1 MNISMLGIDIA
12 KQVFQLHGVDK
23 AGKAVLKKRLSRK
36 ELLPFIGLLLPCT
49 IVMEA
54 CGSSNYWARQFRA
67 RGHEVKLISPQ
78 YVKPFVKTNKTDAND
93 AEAICE
99 AASRPSMYFV
109 PTRTIEQQDIQS
121 LHRIRERLV
130 KSRTSL
136 ANQTR
141 GLLAEYGIIIA
152 EGIGRLRKAIPLILE
167 DAENE
172 LTAEGR
178 EFLLDQYDELCELDK
193 KIGRYDDKLNRIFKD
208 NQVCQALS
216 QIRGVGPLIATAM
229 LSATGD
235 ASVFK
240 NGRQMSAWLGLV
252 PRQKSSGE
260 KKITL
265 GISKRGDNYLRKLL
279 VHGTRSVVY
288 RAKNKTDE
296 KSCWINNLVL
306 RRGTNKACVALANKN
321 VRIICAVMKNGWEY
335 KVNNNLGN

>member
-36 ELLPFIGLLLPCT
+36 ERLPFIGLLSPCT
-49 IVMEA
+49 IAMEV
-54 CGSSNYWARQFRA
+54 CGSSNYWARQFRV

-121 LHRIRERLV
+121 SHRIRERLV
-130 KSRTSL
+130 KLRTSL

-141 GLLAEYGIIIA
+141 GLLAEYSIIIA

-167 DAENE
+167 DTENE

-178 EFLLDQYDELCELDK
+178 EFLLDQYDELCELDNK
-193 KIGRYDDKLNRIFKD
+193 VGRYDDKLNRIFKD
-208 NQVCQALS
+208 NQVC
-216 QIRGVGPLIATAM
+216 
-229 LSATGD
+229 
-235 ASVFK
+235 
-240 NGRQMSAWLGLV
+240 
-252 PRQKSSGE
+252 
-260 KKITL
+260 
-265 GISKRGDNYLRKLL
+265 
-279 VHGTRSVVY
+279 
-288 RAKNKTDE
+288 
-296 KSCWINNLVL
+296 
-306 RRGTNKACVALANKN
+306 
-321 VRIICAVMKNGWEY
+321 
-335 KVNNNLGN
+335 